1 MSKSGLPQEIRYT
14 DADNAFSKEQLRQI
28 ELQNKLQE
36 LIIREKEASILGSK
50 IEHARR
56 NIDALTHINTDGS
69 CKDIKDLVIETMK
82 KNIEILGEV
91 KDIK

>member
-56 NIDALTHINTDGS
+56 NIDALTHINIDGS
-69 CKDIKDLVIETMK
+69 CKDVKPVVLAAML
-82 KNIEILGEV
+82 KNIEILAGA